1 VGSKARDLLGAGK
14 TSAYVFGMS
23 NEREVS
29 EPDWDGGWMRAMAVR
44 MVEATS
50 ERVELALDVGP
61 QHLQP
66 FGLVHGGVYCG
77 LVETACSLGAS
88 LALQGAAV
96 MGIENQTS
104 FLRAV
109 KSGTISTVATPVHIG
124 RTSQLWQAEVR
135 DEAGRLVASGRVR
148 ILRPEMG
155 TRPPSA

>member
-1 VGSKARDLLGAGK
+1 M
-14 TSAYVFGMS
+14 YPGMS
-23 NEREVS
+23 NEHEVP
-29 EPDWDGGWMRAMAVR
+29 EPDWYGGWMRAMAARV
-44 MVEATS
+44 VQATS
-50 ERVELALDVGP
+50 ERVEMALEVGP

-109 KSGTISTVATPVHIG
+109 KSGTITTLATPVHVG
-124 RTSQLWQAEVR
+124 RTSQLWHAEVR

-148 ILRPEMG
+148 ILQPETG
-155 TRPPSA
+155 TRPPGA